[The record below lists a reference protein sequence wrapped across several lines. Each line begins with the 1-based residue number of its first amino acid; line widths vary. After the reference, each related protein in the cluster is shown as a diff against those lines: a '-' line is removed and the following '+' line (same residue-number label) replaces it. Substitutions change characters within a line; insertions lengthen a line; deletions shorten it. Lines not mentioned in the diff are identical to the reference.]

1 MAAGFLLLGG
11 TTTLPG
17 AAVALA
23 FLGATVGASTP
34 VLGAFWAE
42 FYGSRHIGAIRAM
55 AVAVMVLGSAVGP
68 ALTGSLI
75 DRGITFPDQ
84 TAGIA
89 IYFLLASGLA
99 AMAMRRARPMLSL
112 SG

>member
-1 MAAGFLLLGG
+1 
-11 TTTLPG
+11 
-17 AAVALA
+17 
-23 FLGATVGASTP
+23 
-34 VLGAFWAE
+34 
-42 FYGSRHIGAIRAM
+42 
-55 AVAVMVLGSAVGP
+55 MVLGSAVGP